1 MNYAALL
8 AVLVVLGLLFPV
20 LVRVANASGVPSASS
35 ILGALFGAVA
45 ILAWFLIRE
54 RVQRYR
60 DTQDKIEIIKQN
72 ITQNPDDYT
81 SYLLENEFLG
91 DLLVR
96 ANRRRE
102 AIEVFE
108 RFVIIEK
115 KRGQNTEK
123 LERIVSRLKEDIL
136 E

>member
-1 MNYAALL
+1 VNYAALL
-8 AVLVVLGLLFPV
+8 AVLVVLGLSFPV
-20 LVRVANASGVPSASS
+20 LVRLANANGIPQASS
-35 ILGALFGAVA
+35 VLGAAFGAIAVA
-45 ILAWFLIRE
+45 AWFVIRE
-54 RVQRYR
+54 RVKRYR
-60 DTQDKIEIIKQN
+60 ETQAKIETIKAN
-72 ITQNPDDYT
+72 VALNPDDFS

-108 RFVIIEK
+108 RFVLIEK

>member
-8 AVLVVLGLLFPV
+8 AVLVVLGLSFPV
-20 LVRVANASGVPSASS
+20 LVRLANANGIPQASS
-35 ILGALFGAVA
+35 ILGAAFGAVA
-45 ILAWFLIRE
+45 VAAWFVIRE
-54 RVQRYR
+54 RVKRYR
-60 DTQDKIEIIKQN
+60 ETQEKIETIKAN
-72 ITQNPDDYT
+72 VALFPDDFS

-108 RFVIIEK
+108 RFVLIEK

>member
-8 AVLVVLGLLFPV
+8 AVLVVLGLSFPV
-20 LVRVANASGVPSASS
+20 LVRLANANGIPQASS
-35 ILGALFGAVA
+35 ILGAAFGAIAVA
-45 ILAWFLIRE
+45 AWFVIRE
-54 RVQRYR
+54 RVKRYR
-60 DTQDKIEIIKQN
+60 ETQAKIETIKAN
-72 ITQNPDDYT
+72 VAQNPDDFS

-108 RFVIIEK
+108 RFVLIEK

>member
-20 LVRVANASGVPSASS
+20 LVRVANANGIPQASS
-35 ILGALFGAVA
+35 ILGAAFGAVA
-45 ILAWFLIRE
+45 VVAWFVIRE
-54 RVQRYR
+54 RVKRYR
-60 DTQDKIEIIKQN
+60 ETQEKIETIKAN
-72 ITQNPDDYT
+72 VVLLPNDFS

-108 RFVIIEK
+108 RFVLIEK

>member
-8 AVLVVLGLLFPV
+8 AVLVVLGLSFPV
-20 LVRVANASGVPSASS
+20 LVRLANANGIPQASS
-35 ILGALFGAVA
+35 ILGAAFGAIAVA
-45 ILAWFLIRE
+45 AWFVIRE
-54 RVQRYR
+54 RVKRYR
-60 DTQDKIEIIKQN
+60 ETQAKIETIKA
-72 ITQNPDDYT
+72 TVAENPDDFS

-108 RFVIIEK
+108 RFVLIEK

>member
-1 MNYAALL
+1 VNYAALL
-8 AVLVVLGLLFPV
+8 AVLVVLGLSFPV
-20 LVRVANASGVPSASS
+20 LVRLANANGIPQASS
-35 ILGALFGAVA
+35 ILGAAFGAIAVV
-45 ILAWFLIRE
+45 AWFVIRE
-54 RVQRYR
+54 RVKRYR
-60 DTQDKIEIIKQN
+60 ETQEKIETIKVN
-72 ITQNPDDYT
+72 IAQNPDDFS

-108 RFVIIEK
+108 RFVLIEK

>member
-8 AVLVVLGLLFPV
+8 AVLVVLGLSFPV
-20 LVRVANASGVPSASS
+20 LVRLANANGIPQASS
-35 ILGALFGAVA
+35 ILGAAFGAIAVA
-45 ILAWFLIRE
+45 AWFVIRE
-54 RVQRYR
+54 RVKRYR
-60 DTQDKIEIIKQN
+60 ETQAKIETIKA
-72 ITQNPDDYT
+72 TVAENPDDFS

-108 RFVIIEK
+108 RFVLIEK
-115 KRGQNTEK
+115 NRGQNTEK

>member
-1 MNYAALL
+1 VNYAALL
-8 AVLVVLGLLFPV
+8 AVLVVLGLSFPV
-20 LVRVANASGVPSASS
+20 LVRLANANGIPQASS
-35 ILGALFGAVA
+35 ILGAAFGAIAVA
-45 ILAWFLIRE
+45 AWFVIRE
-54 RVQRYR
+54 RVKRYR
-60 DTQDKIEIIKQN
+60 ETQAKIETIKAN
-72 ITQNPDDYT
+72 VALNPDDFS

-108 RFVIIEK
+108 RFVLIEK

>member
-1 MNYAALL
+1 VNYAALL
-8 AVLVVLGLLFPV
+8 AVLVVLGLSFPV
-20 LVRVANASGVPSASS
+20 LVRLANANGIPQASS
-35 ILGALFGAVA
+35 ILGAAFGAIAVA
-45 ILAWFLIRE
+45 AWFVIRE
-54 RVQRYR
+54 RVKRYR
-60 DTQDKIEIIKQN
+60 ETQEKIETIKTN
-72 ITQNPDDYT
+72 IALSPNDFS

-108 RFVIIEK
+108 RFVLIEK

>member
-20 LVRVANASGVPSASS
+20 LVRLANANGIPQASS
-35 ILGALFGAVA
+35 ILGAAFGAIAVV
-45 ILAWFLIRE
+45 AWFVIRE
-54 RVQRYR
+54 RVKRYR
-60 DTQDKIEIIKQN
+60 ETQAKIETIKA
-72 ITQNPDDYT
+72 TVAENPDDFS

-108 RFVIIEK
+108 RFVQVEK

>member
-1 MNYAALL
+1 VNYAALL
-8 AVLVVLGLLFPV
+8 AVLVVLGLSFPV
-20 LVRVANASGVPSASS
+20 LVRLANANGIPQASS
-35 ILGALFGAVA
+35 ILGAAFGAIAVA
-45 ILAWFLIRE
+45 AWFVIRE
-54 RVQRYR
+54 RVKRYR
-60 DTQDKIEIIKQN
+60 ETQAKIETIKAN
-72 ITQNPDDYT
+72 VAQNPDDFS

-108 RFVIIEK
+108 RFVLVEK

>member
-1 MNYAALL
+1 VNYAALL
-8 AVLVVLGLLFPV
+8 AVLVVLGLSFPV
-20 LVRVANASGVPSASS
+20 LVRLANANGIPQASS
-35 ILGALFGAVA
+35 ILGAAFGAIAVA
-45 ILAWFLIRE
+45 AWFVIRE
-54 RVQRYR
+54 RVKRYR
-60 DTQDKIEIIKQN
+60 ETQAKIETIKAN
-72 ITQNPDDYT
+72 VAANPDDFS

-108 RFVIIEK
+108 RFVVVEK

>member
-20 LVRVANASGVPSASS
+20 LVRLANASGVPSASS
-35 ILGALFGAVA
+35 ILGALFGAIA

-54 RVQRYR
+54 RVKRYR
-60 DTQDKIEIIKQN
+60 ETQEKIETIKANVAQS
-72 ITQNPDDYT
+72 PELYS

-108 RFVIIEK
+108 HFVVIEK

>member
-8 AVLVVLGLLFPV
+8 AVLVVLGLSFPV
-20 LVRVANASGVPSASS
+20 LVRLTNANGIPQASS
-35 ILGALFGAVA
+35 ILAAIFGAIAVA
-45 ILAWFLIRE
+45 AWFVIRE
-54 RVQRYR
+54 RVKRYR
-60 DTQDKIEIIKQN
+60 ETQAKIETIKAN
-72 ITQNPDDYT
+72 ITHTPDDFS

-108 RFVIIEK
+108 RFVLIEK

>member
-20 LVRVANASGVPSASS
+20 LVRLANANGIPQASS
-35 ILGALFGAVA
+35 ILGAAFGAIAVV
-45 ILAWFLIRE
+45 AWFVIRE
-54 RVQRYR
+54 RVKRYR
-60 DTQDKIEIIKQN
+60 ETQAKIETIKA
-72 ITQNPDDYT
+72 TVAENPDDFS

-108 RFVIIEK
+108 RFVLIEK

>member
-8 AVLVVLGLLFPV
+8 AVLVVLGLSFPV
-20 LVRVANASGVPSASS
+20 LVRLANANGIPQASS
-35 ILGALFGAVA
+35 ILGAAFGAIAVA
-45 ILAWFLIRE
+45 AWFVIRE
-54 RVQRYR
+54 RVKRYR
-60 DTQDKIEIIKQN
+60 ETQEKIETIKAN
-72 ITQNPDDYT
+72 VALFPDDFS

-108 RFVIIEK
+108 RFVLIEK

>member
-8 AVLVVLGLLFPV
+8 AVLVVLGLSFPV
-20 LVRVANASGVPSASS
+20 LVRLANANGIPQASS
-35 ILGALFGAVA
+35 ILGAVFGAIAVV
-45 ILAWFLIRE
+45 AWFVIRE
-54 RVQRYR
+54 RVKRYR
-60 DTQDKIEIIKQN
+60 ETQEKIETIKAN
-72 ITQNPDDYT
+72 IALAPEEFS

-108 RFVIIEK
+108 RFVLIEK

>member
-1 MNYAALL
+1 VNYAALL
-8 AVLVVLGLLFPV
+8 AVLVVLGLSFPV
-20 LVRVANASGVPSASS
+20 LVRLANANGIPQASS
-35 ILGALFGAVA
+35 ILGAAFGAIAVA
-45 ILAWFLIRE
+45 AWFVIRE
-54 RVQRYR
+54 RVKRYR
-60 DTQDKIEIIKQN
+60 ETQAKIETIKATVAQS
-72 ITQNPDDYT
+72 PDDFS

>member
-1 MNYAALL
+1 VNYAALL
-8 AVLVVLGLLFPV
+8 AVLVVLGLSFPV
-20 LVRVANASGVPSASS
+20 LVRLANANGIPQASS
-35 ILGALFGAVA
+35 ILGAAFGAIAVA
-45 ILAWFLIRE
+45 AWFVIRE
-54 RVQRYR
+54 RVKRYR
-60 DTQDKIEIIKQN
+60 ETQEKIETIKAN
-72 ITQNPDDYT
+72 IALSPDDFS

-108 RFVIIEK
+108 RFVLIEK

>member
-1 MNYAALL
+1 VNYAALL
-8 AVLVVLGLLFPV
+8 AVLVVLGLFFPV
-20 LVRVANASGVPSASS
+20 LVRLANANGIPRASS
-35 ILGALFGAVA
+35 ILGAVFGAIAV
-45 ILAWFLIRE
+45 IAWFVIRE
-54 RVQRYR
+54 RVKRYR
-60 DTQDKIEIIKQN
+60 ETQAKIETIKAN
-72 ITQNPDDYT
+72 VTQNPDDFS

-108 RFVIIEK
+108 RFVVIEK

>member
-1 MNYAALL
+1 MKDFKEFVFKGNVINL
-8 AVLVVLGLLFPV
+8 AVAV
-20 LVRVANASGVPSASS
+20 
-35 ILGALFGAVA
+35 IIGAAFGAIAVV
-45 ILAWFLIRE
+45 AWFVIRE
-54 RVQRYR
+54 RVKRYR
-60 DTQDKIEIIKQN
+60 ETQAKIETIKA
-72 ITQNPDDYT
+72 TVAENPDDFS

-108 RFVIIEK
+108 RFVQVEK

>member
-1 MNYAALL
+1 VNYAALL
-8 AVLVVLGLLFPV
+8 AVLVVLGLSFPV
-20 LVRVANASGVPSASS
+20 LVRLANANGIPQASS
-35 ILGALFGAVA
+35 ILGAAFGAIAVA
-45 ILAWFLIRE
+45 AWFVIRE
-54 RVQRYR
+54 RVKRYR
-60 DTQDKIEIIKQN
+60 ETQAKIETIKASVAE
-72 ITQNPDDYT
+72 NPDDFS

>member
-8 AVLVVLGLLFPV
+8 AVLVVLGLSFPV
-20 LVRVANASGVPSASS
+20 LVRLANANGIPQASS
-35 ILGALFGAVA
+35 ILGAAFGAIAVA
-45 ILAWFLIRE
+45 AWFVIRE
-54 RVQRYR
+54 RVKRYR
-60 DTQDKIEIIKQN
+60 ETQAKIETIKA
-72 ITQNPDDYT
+72 TVAENPEDFS

-108 RFVIIEK
+108 RFVLIEK

>member
-1 MNYAALL
+1 VNYAALL
-8 AVLVVLGLLFPV
+8 AVLVVLGLSFPV
-20 LVRVANASGVPSASS
+20 LVRLANANGIPQASS
-35 ILGALFGAVA
+35 ILGAVFGAIAV
-45 ILAWFLIRE
+45 LAWFVIRE
-54 RVQRYR
+54 RVKRYR
-60 DTQDKIEIIKQN
+60 ETQAKIETIKAN
-72 ITQNPDDYT
+72 IAQNPEDFS

-91 DLLVR
+91 DLLVK

-108 RFVIIEK
+108 RFVVIEK

-123 LERIVSRLKEDIL
+123 LERIVSRLKEDIV